1 MEYNRCCKPKETV
14 KIMKYTK
21 IPRKLKK
28 KLKKLT
34 LASHSKIYIKYR
46 KLKLKNIRIDYLK
59 DQNGE
64 LAWGTRYI

>member
-1 MEYNRCCKPKETV
+1 
-14 KIMKYTK
+14 MKYTK

-28 KLKKLT
+28 RLKRLT
-34 LASHSKIYIKYR
+34 LASHSKDFIKLK

-59 DQNGE
+59 DRRGE

>member
-1 MEYNRCCKPKETV
+1 
-14 KIMKYTK
+14 MKYTK

-28 KLKKLT
+28 RIKKLT
-34 LASHSKIYIKYR
+34 LASHSENYIKYR

-64 LAWGTRYI
+64 LAWGTRYV

>member
-1 MEYNRCCKPKETV
+1 
-14 KIMKYTK
+14 MKYTK

-34 LASHSKIYIKYR
+34 LASHSDSYVKYS

-59 DQNGE
+59 YQNGE
-64 LAWGTRYI
+64 LAWGTRYV